1 MTVLEKKICMM
12 GAPGVG
18 KTSLVRRFVDSVF
31 SEKYLSTIGVKID
44 KKSVAVEDTTL
55 NLMLWDLQGE
65 TEQQR
70 VRPEYLR
77 GAAGFLLVIDATRRE
92 TLDTALDLGRRAA
105 EVVPG
110 AALMLVLNKTDLVME
125 RLISDADLAGLATAG
140 WRIGLTSARSGE
152 GVDLAF
158 RQLAEQMVG
167 SGATAAEDA

>member
-65 TEQQR
+65 ERYQW
-70 VRPEYLR
+70 VRMQYLR
-77 GAAGFLLVIDATRRE
+77 GASGYILVADGTRPDTLEIALGLQENAAG
-92 TLDTALDLGRRAA
+92 RA
-105 EVVPG
+105 EQLPFI
-110 AALMLVLNKTDLVME
+110 LCLNK
-125 RLISDADLAGLATAG
+125 ADLWGQWGITATQQDWLKEKG
-140 WRIGLTSARSGE
+140 WTVIQTSAKSGDS
-152 GVDLAF
+152 V
-158 RQLAEQMVG
+158 
-167 SGATAAEDA
+167 EDAFLALARQIIAQGT

>member
-65 TEQQR
+65 ERYQW
-70 VRPEYLR
+70 VRLQYLR
-77 GAAGFLLVIDATRRE
+77 GASGYILVADGTRPDTLEIALGLQENAAG
-92 TLDTALDLGRRAA
+92 RA
-105 EVVPG
+105 EQLPFI
-110 AALMLVLNKTDLVME
+110 LCLNK
-125 RLISDADLAGLATAG
+125 ADLWGQWGITATQQEWLKEKG
-140 WRIGLTSARSGE
+140 WTVVQTSAKSGDSVE
-152 GVDLAF
+152 EAFQSLA
-158 RQLAEQMVG
+158 RQIIAQG
-167 SGATAAEDA
+167 T

>member
-65 TEQQR
+65 ERYQW
-70 VRPEYLR
+70 VRLQYLR
-77 GAAGFLLVIDATRRE
+77 GASGYILVADGTRPDTLEIALGLQENAAG
-92 TLDTALDLGRRAA
+92 RADQL
-105 EVVPG
+105 PFI
-110 AALMLVLNKTDLVME
+110 LCLNK
-125 RLISDADLAGLATAG
+125 ADLWGQWGITATQQEWLKEKG
-140 WRIGLTSARSGE
+140 WTVVQTSAKSGDSVE
-152 GVDLAF
+152 EAFLSLA
-158 RQLAEQMVG
+158 RQIIAQG
-167 SGATAAEDA
+167 T

>member
-65 TEQQR
+65 ERYQW
-70 VRPEYLR
+70 VRLQYLR
-77 GAAGFLLVIDATRRE
+77 GASGYILVADGTRPDTLEIALGLQENAAGR
-92 TLDTALDLGRRAA
+92 
-105 EVVPG
+105 
-110 AALMLVLNKTDLVME
+110 
-125 RLISDADLAGLATAG
+125 
-140 WRIGLTSARSGE
+140 
-152 GVDLAF
+152 
-158 RQLAEQMVG
+158 
-167 SGATAAEDA
+167 